1 MEHVDHILIVDDDRE
16 IRELVGNYLKK
27 NGLRT
32 TIVADGRQMRAFLE
46 ANTVDLIV
54 LDIMMPG
61 DDGLLLCRELR
72 VGKHKATPVLM
83 LTARNDETDRIIG
96 LEMGADDYLTKP
108 FSARELLARINAVLR
123 RTRMLPPNLTV
134 SESSRLIGFGQ
145 WQLDTS
151 ARHLLDDAGTVV
163 ALSGA
168 EYRLL
173 RVFLDHPQRVL
184 SRDQLLNLTQGREA
198 DIFDRSIDLLVS
210 RLRQRLG
217 DDAREPEYIK
227 TVRSE
232 GLCVLAAGAT
242 GRGPSMKLAVPRPR
256 SLAARLAL
264 ILFAGLVLAYGLSF
278 ASQFYE
284 RYQTA
289 KHMMLDSLEQD
300 VAISVAM
307 LDRLTPAEREAWL
320 PRLERRTYRYRL
332 DAGEPGQPLALADA
346 PVAAHSIERAL
357 DGQYPLTLRTV
368 ADSRPHFQVL
378 LRLRDG
384 SPLTIDVTPA
394 PVPLSGW
401 LPLVLLV
408 QLLLLLLCTGLAVRT
423 AIGPLTRLVKAVEHL
438 DPNRPAQPLAETGPR
453 EVAHAAAAFNAMQ
466 ARIADYLKERMQL
479 LAAISHDLQTP
490 ITRMKLRVEFM
501 DASSDRDK
509 LWNDLEEMQHLV
521 REGVA
526 YARSMHGSTETS
538 CRVDLDAFLDS
549 LVFDYQDSGKQ
560 VQLDGRT
567 GAVIDTRPHALRR
580 VLVNLVDNALKF
592 AGAARLEVER
602 RTDGGTRIQV
612 LDNGP
617 GIPAEEL
624 DEVLKPFYRVEN
636 SRNRDTG
643 GTGLGLAIAQQL
655 SLALG
660 GRLTLANRAGGGC
673 ARIELDP

>member
-1 MEHVDHILIVDDDRE
+1 
-16 IRELVGNYLKK
+16 
-27 NGLRT
+27 
-32 TIVADGRQMRAFLE
+32 
-46 ANTVDLIV
+46 
-54 LDIMMPG
+54 
-61 DDGLLLCRELR
+61 
-72 VGKHKATPVLM
+72 
-83 LTARNDETDRIIG
+83 
-96 LEMGADDYLTKP
+96 
-108 FSARELLARINAVLR
+108 
-123 RTRMLPPNLTV
+123 
-134 SESSRLIGFGQ
+134 
-145 WQLDTS
+145 
-151 ARHLLDDAGTVV
+151 
-163 ALSGA
+163 
-168 EYRLL
+168 
-173 RVFLDHPQRVL
+173 
-184 SRDQLLNLTQGREA
+184 
-198 DIFDRSIDLLVS
+198 
-210 RLRQRLG
+210 
-217 DDAREPEYIK
+217 
-227 TVRSE
+227 
-232 GLCVLAAGAT
+232 
-242 GRGPSMKLAVPRPR
+242 MKLAVPRPR

-466 ARIADYLKERMQL
+466 ARIADYLKEHMQL

-660 GRLTLANRAGGGC
+660 GRLTLANRAGGGLC